1 MIDPTAVTQAAHRI
15 QGIAHRTPVMT
26 SRALNRL
33 TGRQIFLKCENFQ
46 RVGAFK
52 FRGAYNAVSQLSAA
66 QKAAGVVTHSSGNH
80 AQGLALAAQLL
91 GVQATIV
98 MPDDSPA
105 VKKAATA
112 GYGAHIVTCPAI
124 DRDRVCADLMG
135 EYGFTLIH
143 PFDNWQI
150 IAGQGTA
157 AQELLAEVGDLDL
170 LFVPVG
176 GGGLISG
183 CALAAAGHNPH
194 TCVVGVEPAAGA
206 DANQSWRDGRIVKL
220 DSVPNTIA
228 DGLRTRAIG
237 ERNLAVMTR
246 YVHDMTAVPDDAIM
260 ETLKFLW
267 QRLKLVVEPSGAA
280 ALAPLFSNQYTAPGQ
295 RVGVILSGG
304 NADIAALLAYF

>member
-1 MIDPTAVTQAAHRI
+1 
-15 QGIAHRTPVMT
+15 MT
-26 SRALNRL
+26 SRTLNQL

-91 GVQATIV
+91 GVKATIV

-112 GYGAHIVTCPAI
+112 GYGAQIVTCPAI

-135 EYGFTLIH
+135 EFGYTLIH
-143 PFDNWQI
+143 PFDNWEI
-150 IAGQGTA
+150 MAGQGTA
-157 AQELLAEVGDLDL
+157 AQELLADVGDLDL

-183 CALAAAGHNPH
+183 CALAAAGVSTGHGSG
-194 TCVVGVEPAAGA
+194 CRVVGVEPAAGA
-206 DANQSWRDGRIVKL
+206 DAGQSWREGQVVKL
-220 DSVPNTIA
+220 DQVPETIA

-246 YVHDMTAVPDDAIM
+246 YVHDMTAVSDHAII

-280 ALAPLFSNQYTAPGQ
+280 ALAPIFSGQYNAPGQ

-304 NADIAALLAYF
+304 NADVAALMPYF